1 MSKSILQRRLA
12 RNSVHMEFTSAQF
25 REAVAFV
32 AFTAAQFMS
41 DAMNTASQK
50 KQFTGRGCK
59 MFCKECD
66 ETA

>member
-12 RNSVHMEFTSAQF
+12 RNSVRMEFTSAQF

-32 AFTAAQFMS
+32 AFTAVQFMS

-50 KQFTGRGCK
+50 K
-59 MFCKECD
+59 
-66 ETA
+66 